1 MYTDLFFNSIYVGV
15 IMKKIII
22 FILVSVLVHLAGF
35 SKSPD
40 FKEEIFDVLAKQK
53 TAWNKGDIEGFMKYY
68 WHSEDFTFQSGNNR
82 ILGWN
87 ALLARYQKNYSGDN
101 MGILDFTDIVVTTLS
116 EKSALVIGRWEVK
129 RNYEVLGGLFT
140 LIIQYKPE
148 GWRIIHDHTSS

>member
-1 MYTDLFFNSIYVGV
+1 MRKISIL
-15 IMKKIII
+15 
-22 FILVSVLVHLAGF
+22 ILVFTLVYAIGLAEP
-35 SKSPD
+35 PD
-40 FKEEIFDVLAKQK
+40 IKEEILDVLAKQK

-87 ALLARYQKNYSGDN
+87 ALLARYQKNYSGEN
-101 MGILDFTDIVVTTLS
+101 MGTLDFKDIVVKTLS

-129 RNYEVLGGLFT
+129 RNNEVLGGLFT
-140 LIIQYKPE
+140 LIIQHKPE

>member
-1 MYTDLFFNSIYVGV
+1 MRKISIL
-15 IMKKIII
+15 
-22 FILVSVLVHLAGF
+22 ILVFTLVYAIGLAEP
-35 SKSPD
+35 PD
-40 FKEEIFDVLAKQK
+40 IKEEILDVLAEQK

-87 ALLARYQKNYSGDN
+87 ALLARYQKNYSGEN
-101 MGILDFTDIVVTTLS
+101 MGTLDFKDIVVKTLS

-129 RNYEVLGGLFT
+129 RNNEVLGGLFT
-140 LIIQYKPE
+140 LIIQHKPE

>member
-1 MYTDLFFNSIYVGV
+1 MRKISIL
-15 IMKKIII
+15 
-22 FILVSVLVHLAGF
+22 ILVFTLVYAIGLAEP
-35 SKSPD
+35 PD
-40 FKEEIFDVLAKQK
+40 IKEEILDVLAKQK

-87 ALLARYQKNYSGDN
+87 ALLARYKKNYSGEN
-101 MGILDFTDIVVTTLS
+101 MGTLDFKDIVVKTLS

-129 RNYEVLGGLFT
+129 RNNEVLGGLFT
-140 LIIQYKPE
+140 LIIQHKPE

>member
-1 MYTDLFFNSIYVGV
+1 MRKISIL
-15 IMKKIII
+15 
-22 FILVSVLVHLAGF
+22 ILVFTLVYAIGLAEP
-35 SKSPD
+35 PD
-40 FKEEIFDVLAKQK
+40 IKEEILDVLAKQK

-87 ALLARYQKNYSGDN
+87 ALLARYKKNYSGEN
-101 MGILDFTDIVVTTLS
+101 MGTLDFKDIVVKTLS

-129 RNYEVLGGLFT
+129 RNNEVLGGLFT
-140 LIIQYKPE
+140 LIIQHKPQ